1 MTRRPRRKAFTLLE
15 LMIVLV
21 ILVLLFA
28 TVGPKLLGTQKKSDI
43 KMAKIQIGNLKA
55 ALEQY
60 FVDMRA
66 FPSSDDGLAALL
78 QPPTDERQAAKWDGP
93 YLDDDVLPVD
103 PWGNPYQYAYPPEH
117 NTRDFPDIWSAGPD
131 SEADTE
137 DDITNWHAG
146 SGEEGT
152 TDNTGG
158 SLDQPGGDLGQPGG
172 GSGGGLGG
180 SGAGGGL
187 GGGGGTNFGG

>member
-1 MTRRPRRKAFTLLE
+1 MTRRPRRGAFTLLE

-28 TVGPKLLGTQKKSDI
+28 MVGPRLLGTQKKADI
-43 KMAKIQIGNLKA
+43 KTAKIQIGNLKA

-60 FVDMRA
+60 FLDMRG

-78 QPPTDERQAAKWDGP
+78 QAPSDEGQAAKWDGP

-131 SEADTE
+131 GEADTD

-152 TDNTGG
+152 SGDTSGG
-158 SLDQPGGDLGQPGG
+158 LDQSGGDLGGPG
-172 GSGGGLGG
+172 
-180 SGAGGGL
+180 GAGGGL
-187 GGGGGTNFGG
+187 GGSSSGGGGGLGGGTNFGG

>member
-1 MTRRPRRKAFTLLE
+1 MTRRPRRSAFTLLE

-28 TVGPKLLGTQKKSDI
+28 MVGPRLLGTQKKADI
-43 KMAKIQIGNLKA
+43 KTATIQIGNLKA
-55 ALEQY
+55 SLEQY
-60 FVDMRA
+60 FLDMRG

-78 QPPTDERQAAKWDGP
+78 QAPTDERQAAKWDGP

-103 PWGNPYQYAYPPEH
+103 PWGNPYQYGYPPEH

-131 SEADTE
+131 GEADTE

-152 TDNTGG
+152 SNDMG
-158 SLDQPGGDLGQPGG
+158 SGLDQPGGDFGG
-172 GSGGGLGG
+172 P

-187 GGGGGTNFGG
+187 GGSSSGGGPSGGTNFGG